1 MLTEQPSPR
10 FIRLLTGLPALLAA
24 GLLLN
29 VDALAQSGAEGNAI
43 EIDLKCS
50 VRYTHHS
57 PPLSGR
63 VLEVRLTLSDECNDV
78 WPPGSRL
85 IPVRGQATEHIVAIR
100 AERDGVSSAALL
112 IEFAELTQFN
122 VRTGPASRSIIVD
135 RQPVRI
141 TMDPPSRPPI
151 ADDPPTTNRGETA
164 ESLSD
169 QRSQALL
176 EEARQ
181 RMLDQD
187 YDRSIAIYTRLLEES
202 DRGQHATALEFMG
215 IAYEKNGQLA
225 QAVASYRRR
234 LALFPDA
241 DNTRVQQR
249 LASLLVTESAVRG
262 EPMAGNRRWETY
274 GGIEQ
279 EYLHYVFKPDADAD
293 SEVTQSS
300 LMTYADLF
308 VAHRGDRF
316 DGRARFNLGYQ
327 RDLLDDARSPGDQA
341 LVSNAYVEVLDQAL
355 DWSTRVGRQSLY
367 ADGVLGRFDGAHASY
382 RWRPNLSINLT
393 GGMPVDTP
401 RYLANDAR
409 PFVSASVDLEDV
421 AEVFDFNLFTI
432 LQRNDGIADR
442 EAVGGEA
449 QARYGRWFVL
459 TQVDYDYSYNVLN
472 SLYLQT
478 GVRVNDRLQINARV
492 HQYAYPFLATQNAL
506 IGQPV
511 ASINDLLDFY
521 SESQVRF
528 LARNRTAD
536 AFTGALSVSA
546 TLSERWQFNGDFNY
560 TSIDETLS
568 TADVSARPDTGPQL
582 YYAANLIGSSV
593 LRPSD
598 TTILG
603 FRLTSTR
610 RADTSSLL
618 LDVRLPFGASL
629 RVGPR
634 VVVSLRRAGDAN
646 DQTLVVEPSLR
657 MIYRWRKR
665 YRLELEGGGL
675 WSSRELPEA
684 LQSQPVYPDDDERS
698 TAYFFNLRWGVDF

>member
-1 MLTEQPSPR
+1 MRML
-10 FIRLLTGLPALLAA
+10 RLLAWLATLPLS
-24 GLLLN
+24 GLLLS
-29 VDALAQSGAEGNAI
+29 VHASAQPGTQPGAQGNAL
-43 EIDLKCS
+43 EIDLMCS
-50 VRYTHHS
+50 VRYMDHS

-63 VLEVRLTLSDECNDV
+63 ALEVRLTLGNECDDV
-78 WPPGSRL
+78 WPSGQRQ
-85 IPVRGQATEHIVAIR
+85 IPVRGQATEHIVAIQ
-100 AERDGVSSAALL
+100 AERRGASSAVLL
-112 IEFAELTQFN
+112 IEFAELSQFS
-122 VRTGPASRSIIVD
+122 VRGGPAGRSIIVD
-135 RQPVRI
+135 RQQVRL
-141 TMDPPSRPPI
+141 TASEPPNTS
-151 ADDPPTTNRGETA
+151 RGEA
-164 ESLSD
+164 PESLADERLQS
-169 QRSQALL
+169 LL
-176 EEARQ
+176 EDARQ
-181 RMLDQD
+181 HMLDHD
-187 YDRSIAIYTRLLEES
+187 YDRSIAIYTRLLEEP
-202 DRGQHATALEFMG
+202 DRGQHGTALEFIG

-234 LALFPDA
+234 LALFPGA
-241 DNTRVQQR
+241 DNSRVQQR
-249 LASLLVTESAVRG
+249 LASLLVTEGAARG

-279 EYLHYVFKPDADAD
+279 EYLHYVFQPDADAD

-327 RDLLDDARSPGDQA
+327 RDLLDDAYSPGDQA

-367 ADGVLGRFDGAHASY
+367 ADGVPGRFDGAHTSY
-382 RWRPNLSINLT
+382 RWRPNLSVNLT

-409 PFVSASVDLEDV
+409 PFVSASVNLEDV
-421 AEVFDFNLFTI
+421 AEVFDFNLFTV

-449 QARYGRWFVL
+449 QARYGRWLVL

-478 GVRVNDRLQINARV
+478 GVRVNDRLQINARI

-511 ASINDLLDFY
+511 ASINDLLDSY

-536 AFTGALSVSA
+536 GFTGALSVSA
-546 TLSERWQFNGDFNY
+546 TLSERWQLNGDFNY
-560 TSIDETLS
+560 TSIDETPG
-568 TADVSARPDTGPQL
+568 TADVAARPDTGPQL
-582 YYAANLIGSSV
+582 YYAANLIGSSM
-593 LRPSD
+593 LRPGD

-610 RADTSSLL
+610 RADTGTLL
-618 LDVRLPFGASL
+618 LDVRLPLGNSL

-634 VVVSLRRAGDAN
+634 VAVSLRQAGAAD

-675 WSSRELPEA
+675 WSSRDLPEA
-684 LQSQPVYPDDDERS
+684 LQSQAVFPNDDEQRS
-698 TAYFFNLRWGVDF
+698 TAYFFNLRWGIDF